1 MVVLQ
6 WASCSSPTYRGA
18 PPAER
23 LPCWKK
29 LGVLDVWMRFLVF
42 LDVDV
47 EKNFFHFSEI
57 REFPQFPKRLL
68 TFEAK
73 KGMAFSP
80 RKVTPHSLKIYIY
93 VYILSSLLYTTYI
106 YIYACVCVFI
116 FIFIITILMI
126 LVIPIGKD
134 ATYCALSS
142 FRGFEGA
149 TTGWFA
155 DTIVGPSLKSP
166 LVRNATSRKAG
177 KLQDVVFNPSQNQ
190 HISTWLGL
198 DYHPRYGWKQ
208 WNTQAVYLKPWVW
221 ITLFCTNI
229 IHKKNWVCDYSEDK
243 SPLKRHGQKMFLPAA
258 GPPHKSQRPQRCD
271 WSIPIPTQQHIQDVY
286 IYSNPL
292 YKNTKE
298 TGIGL

>member
-1 MVVLQ
+1 MSFMLFTNISRRT
-6 WASCSSPTYRGA
+6 ASGA
-18 PPAER
+18 PPM
-23 LPCWKK
+23 LKK
-29 LGVLDVWMRFLVF
+29 IGSFW
-42 LDVDV
+42 
-47 EKNFFHFSEI
+47 
-57 REFPQFPKRLL
+57 
-68 TFEAK
+68 TFECVFWCFWMWMLRK
-73 KGMAFSP
+73 ISSISQRFGSSRSSQNVYWHLKQKRYGIQP
-80 RKVTPHSLKIYIY
+80 RKVTPHSLKIYIYIY

-106 YIYACVCVFI
+106 YMRVCVFI

>member
-1 MVVLQ
+1 
-6 WASCSSPTYRGA
+6 
-18 PPAER
+18 
-23 LPCWKK
+23 
-29 LGVLDVWMRFLVF
+29 MRFLVF

-106 YIYACVCVFI
+106 YMRVCVFI

-149 TTGWFA
+149 RHHSGTVIEVTTCQKCYQQESWKTAGR
-155 DTIVGPSLKSP
+155 SL
-166 LVRNATSRKAG
+166 
-177 KLQDVVFNPSQNQ
+177 Q
-190 HISTWLGL
+190 
-198 DYHPRYGWKQ
+198 
-208 WNTQAVYLKPWVW
+208 
-221 ITLFCTNI
+221 
-229 IHKKNWVCDYSEDK
+229 
-243 SPLKRHGQKMFLPAA
+243 
-258 GPPHKSQRPQRCD
+258 
-271 WSIPIPTQQHIQDVY
+271 PIPKSTYINLTWSGLSSQIWLKTMKHPSRLSQAMSLNYIVLHQHNSQKKLSV
-286 IYSNPL
+286 
-292 YKNTKE
+292 
-298 TGIGL
+298 